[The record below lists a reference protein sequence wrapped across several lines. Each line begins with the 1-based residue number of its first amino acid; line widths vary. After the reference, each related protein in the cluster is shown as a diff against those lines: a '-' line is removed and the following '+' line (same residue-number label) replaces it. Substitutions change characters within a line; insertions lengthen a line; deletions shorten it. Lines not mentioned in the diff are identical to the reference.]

1 MNKLDKLFPIIL
13 LSSLLITGCGT
24 SDNRSATEPA
34 TGGAQQDET
43 VASVPTGKSEE
54 TANQADTV
62 APTIKAYCDAM
73 TRKSDAALRAVYSS
87 ASLKELD
94 GKIRAGGYKGLADYF
109 EAEQVSNR
117 LCEVRNE
124 VITGD
129 IAIAELKTEGA
140 PNGFK
145 VKLVRE
151 AGAWKLTTESPELD
165 TVTKSAEK

>member
-1 MNKLDKLFPIIL
+1 MNKLEKLFPIIL
-13 LSSLLITGCGT
+13 LSSLLITGCGK
-24 SDNRSATEPA
+24 SDNQSATESA
-34 TGGAQQDET
+34 TGGVQQDET
-43 VASVPTGKSEE
+43 VASAPAGKSEE

-73 TRKSDAALRAVYSS
+73 TRKSDGALRAVYSS
-87 ASLKELD
+87 SSLKELD
-94 GKIRAGGYKGLADYF
+94 AKIKSGGYKGLADYF

-145 VKLVRE
+145 VKLIRE
-151 AGAWKLTTESPELD
+151 GGAWKLTTESPELD
-165 TVTKSAEK
+165 AVTKSALK